1 MSNVINLIQ
10 WTIQETIAFIDWL
23 KIFHTNVSYHFTI
36 KLDIVKVNHS
46 MNLNLLKNGKGGLR
60 NETFLDIIVI
70 LQLDNV
76 GLGKLLNKEFL
87 SL

>member
-1 MSNVINLIQ
+1 M
-10 WTIQETIAFIDWL
+10 T
-23 KIFHTNVSYHFTI
+23 
-36 KLDIVKVNHS
+36 
-46 MNLNLLKNGKGGLR
+46 LNLLKNRKGGLR

-76 GLGKLLNKEFL
+76 GLGKLLDKEIL

>member
-1 MSNVINLIQ
+1 M
-10 WTIQETIAFIDWL
+10 T
-23 KIFHTNVSYHFTI
+23 
-36 KLDIVKVNHS
+36 
-46 MNLNLLKNGKGGLR
+46 LNLLKNGKGGLR

-76 GLGKLLNKEFL
+76 GLGKLLDKEIL